1 MSYYVTQDISQYMK
15 NNDNKLLLSPSCHPA
30 YHVSTERV
38 VHPLKKTIRW
48 ERGITNIEINKYI
61 FFWITE
67 LLNYV
72 AFAYGLSYDDDHRN

>member
-38 VHPLKKTIRW
+38 VHPLKKTIR
-48 ERGITNIEINKYI
+48 
-61 FFWITE
+61 
-67 LLNYV
+67 
-72 AFAYGLSYDDDHRN
+72 